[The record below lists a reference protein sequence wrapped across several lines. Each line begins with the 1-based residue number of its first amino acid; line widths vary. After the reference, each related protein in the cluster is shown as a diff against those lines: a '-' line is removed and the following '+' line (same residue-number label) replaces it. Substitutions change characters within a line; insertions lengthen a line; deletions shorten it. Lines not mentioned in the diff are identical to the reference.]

1 MVFQR
6 KSSSIIFLLACSLV
20 LSQVTSLAP
29 KSTSEPKKAG
39 KSKSLAPKSTSEPK
53 KAGKSKKSSGA
64 PTVTIS
70 PTSSNKAK
78 LPNKSEKAGKYK
90 AKYSST
96 PTVTISPIAFQ
107 KAKSG
112 SKAKK
117 AGKSASLTPTVTNSP
132 TLTTKSSKQ
141 DSATQEPP
149 DRTVGETRVVDTPE
163 ETASSDISN
172 EETPEDTATK
182 EGRGSETNVMLNGE
196 AVAMT
201 DGSDQNENGEKAI
214 IANSDGITDTAISGT
229 TIIGLV
235 VLGAV
240 FCGVAAG
247 VYMKMSAPNP
257 TDEN

>member
-6 KSSSIIFLLACSLV
+6 KRSSIIFLLACSLV
-20 LSQVTSLAP
+20 LSQVTSKAP
-29 KSTSEPKKAG
+29 K
-39 KSKSLAPKSTSEPK
+39 LTSEPK
-53 KAGKSKKSSGA
+53 KAGKSKKLSGA

-70 PTSSNKAK
+70 PTSSYKAK
-78 LPNKSEKAGKYK
+78 LPKSEKAGKYK
-90 AKYSST
+90 AKYSSA
-96 PTVTISPIAFQ
+96 PTLTISPTVLK
-107 KAKSG
+107 KAKAG

-117 AGKSASLTPTVTNSP
+117 AAKSASLTPTVTNSP
-132 TLTTKSSKQ
+132 TLTKTTKSSKAEG
-141 DSATQEPP
+141 ATQEPP
-149 DRTVGETRVVDTPE
+149 DRTVGATRVVDTPE

-201 DGSDQNENGEKAI
+201 DGSDQSENGEKAI

-247 VYMKMSAPNP
+247 VYMKMSTPSP